1 MSSSLINRNVV
12 VDGRRTSI
20 RLEADMWDALTEV
33 CQREGCRIHELA
45 TMVNSTRRESTL
57 TAAIRVFI
65 MNYYRAAAT
74 EQGHA
79 RSGHGKALRPGRA
92 DRSAIQRRLERLATG
107 RGGEDRAAQ
116 PVSRPYT
123 TQDNAA

>member
-12 VDGRRTSI
+12 VEGRRTSI
-20 RLEADMWDALTEV
+20 RLEADMWDALTEI

-65 MNYYRAAAT
+65 MNYYRAAST

-79 RSGHGKALRPGRA
+79 RAGHGKAMRPGRA
-92 DRSAIQRRLERLATG
+92 DRTAVQRRLERLAAA
-107 RGGEDRAAQ
+107 RGGEGRPMAS
-116 PVSRPYT
+116 VSRPYT